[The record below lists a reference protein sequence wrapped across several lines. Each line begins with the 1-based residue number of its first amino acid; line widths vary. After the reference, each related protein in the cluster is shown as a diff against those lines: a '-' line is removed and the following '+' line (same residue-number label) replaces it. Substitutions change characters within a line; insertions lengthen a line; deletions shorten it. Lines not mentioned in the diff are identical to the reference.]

1 MARPTGL
8 GRGLNALLDPAGGEP
23 TLVTLPIE
31 QVQPNPRQPRRAF
44 DQEALDDLARSIKQD
59 GIMQPIIVR
68 SAPDGRYEIIAGERR
83 WRAANQAGLKT
94 VPAIVRRAD
103 ERQTLTLAL
112 VENVVREDL
121 NAIEAARG
129 YAALIDEL
137 DLTPTEV
144 AEKVGKSRPTIAN
157 ALRLLD
163 LPDEV
168 LDAIIAGQL
177 TEGHG
182 RAILQVED
190 HDARRALAKRAIA
203 DGLSVREVEAL
214 ARSGPKQKR
223 APRAAKGD
231 AAWFDHDLAAAAE
244 CELKCTLGLRI
255 GCGFHRQ
262 QAGVGHIPYILEVKR
277 RCSRQAGHVGFGVAV
292 NGGCVDKVKTAAARR
307 HTGRGGDR
315 CAECQHLE

>member
-1 MARPTGL
+1 MAKATGL
-8 GRGLNALLDPAGGEP
+8 GRGLAALLDPAGDAP

-44 DQEALDDLARSIKQD
+44 DQEALDDLARSIAQD
-59 GIMQPIIVR
+59 GIMQPILVR

-83 WRAANQAGLKT
+83 WRAAHQAGLKT

-103 ERQTLTLAL
+103 ERQTLILAL

-121 NAIEAARG
+121 NAVETARG

-144 AEKVGKSRPTIAN
+144 AERVGRSRPAIAN

-168 LDAIIAGQL
+168 LDAIASGSL
-177 TEGHG
+177 SEGHG

-190 HDARRALAKRAIA
+190 HDARRRLARQAQEQ
-203 DGLSVREVEAL
+203 GLSVREVEAL
-214 ARSGPKQKR
+214 ARAG
-223 APRAAKGD
+223 APAAKRRSPRTARG
-231 AAWFDHDLAAAAE
+231 AGGPAWLDHDLAAAATDA
-244 CELKCTLGLRI
+244 CYRALGAVGRVVPTRDGVRLEIRI
-255 GCGFHRQ
+255 GSEEQLAALVDR
-262 QAGVGHIPYILEVKR
+262 LE
-277 RCSRQAGHVGFGVAV
+277 ALEPG
-292 NGGCVDKVKTAAARR
+292 ARR
-307 HTGRGGDR
+307 
-315 CAECQHLE
+315 AA

>member
-1 MARPTGL
+1 LSVARPTGL

-23 TLVTLPIE
+23 TLVTLPID

-44 DQEALDDLARSIKQD
+44 DQDALDDLARSIKQD

-168 LDAIIAGQL
+168 LDAIIAGDL
-177 TEGHG
+177 SEGHG
-182 RAILQVED
+182 RAILQVE
-190 HDARRALAKRAIA
+190 
-203 DGLSVREVEAL
+203 EL

-231 AAWFDHDLAAAAE
+231 AAWFDHDLAAAATDA
-244 CELKCTLGLRI
+244 CFRALGMVGKVSPTPDGARLEIRI
-255 GCGFHRQ
+255 RSREQ
-262 QAGVGHIPYILEVKR
+262 LEDLVAR
-277 RCSRQAGHVGFGVAV
+277 LEQMDGVALH
-292 NGGCVDKVKTAAARR
+292 NRAA
-307 HTGRGGDR
+307 
-315 CAECQHLE
+315 

>member
-59 GIMQPIIVR
+59 GIMQPIVVR

-83 WRAANQAGLKT
+83 WRAAGQAGLT
-94 VPAIVRRAD
+94 TIPAIVRRAD

-121 NAIEAARG
+121 NAVETARG

-144 AEKVGKSRPTIAN
+144 AEKVGKSRPAIAN
-157 ALRLLD
+157 ALRLLE

-168 LDAIIAGQL
+168 LDAIAAGEL
-177 TEGHG
+177 SEGHG
-182 RAILQVED
+182 RAILQLED

-203 DGLSVREVEAL
+203 DGLSVREVEAA
-214 ARSGPKQKR
+214 ARTAPKQRR
-223 APRAAKGD
+223 APRGSRGG
-231 AAWFDHDLAAAAE
+231 AAWFDHDLAAAATDACFRALGMVGRVSPTADGARLE
-244 CELKCTLGLRI
+244 IRIRSREQLEDLVARLEELEGGAI
-255 GCGFHRQ
+255 EHR
-262 QAGVGHIPYILEVKR
+262 R
-277 RCSRQAGHVGFGVAV
+277 
-292 NGGCVDKVKTAAARR
+292 AA
-307 HTGRGGDR
+307 
-315 CAECQHLE
+315 

>member
-44 DQEALDDLARSIKQD
+44 DQDALDDLARSIKQD

-168 LDAIIAGQL
+168 LDAIIAGEL
-177 TEGHG
+177 AEGHG
-182 RAILQVED
+182 RAILQLDD
-190 HDARRALAKRAIA
+190 HDARRALAKRAVA

-223 APRAAKGD
+223 APRAAKNG
-231 AAWFDHDLAAAAE
+231 AAWFDHDLAAAATDA
-244 CELKCTLGLRI
+244 CFRALGMVGKVSPTPDGARLEIRI
-255 GCGFHRQ
+255 RSREQ
-262 QAGVGHIPYILEVKR
+262 LEDLVAR
-277 RCSRQAGHVGFGVAV
+277 LEQMDGVALH
-292 NGGCVDKVKTAAARR
+292 KRAA
-307 HTGRGGDR
+307 
-315 CAECQHLE
+315 

>member
-1 MARPTGL
+1 MAKATGL
-8 GRGLNALLDPAGGEP
+8 GRGLAALLDPAGDAP

-44 DQEALDDLARSIKQD
+44 DQEALDDLARSIAQD
-59 GIMQPIIVR
+59 GIMQPILVR

-103 ERQTLTLAL
+103 ERQTLILAL

-121 NAIEAARG
+121 NPIETARG

-144 AEKVGKSRPTIAN
+144 AERVGRSRSSISN

-168 LDAIIAGQL
+168 LDAIVAGEL
-177 TEGHG
+177 SEGHG

-190 HDARRALAKRAIA
+190 HDARRRLAKQAREQ
-203 DGLSVREVEAL
+203 GLSVRQVEAL
-214 ARSGPKQKR
+214 ARAGAKHAR
-223 APRAAKGD
+223 RRTPRAAGGP
-231 AAWFDHDLAAAAE
+231 AWLDHDLAAAATDA
-244 CELKCTLGLRI
+244 CFRALGVVGRVVPTRDGARLEVRI
-255 GCGFHRQ
+255 GSEEQLAALVER
-262 QAGVGHIPYILEVKR
+262 LEALEMAPNGR
-277 RCSRQAGHVGFGVAV
+277 R
-292 NGGCVDKVKTAAARR
+292 AA
-307 HTGRGGDR
+307 
-315 CAECQHLE
+315 